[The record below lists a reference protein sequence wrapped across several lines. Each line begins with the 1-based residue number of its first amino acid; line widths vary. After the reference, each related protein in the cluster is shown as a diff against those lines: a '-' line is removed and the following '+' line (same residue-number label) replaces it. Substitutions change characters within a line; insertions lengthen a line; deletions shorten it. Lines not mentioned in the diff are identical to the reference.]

1 MKEEK
6 SVEELKEQVKVL
18 RKICGQ
24 INPYAPLS
32 PRIKK
37 KLASYKITQWDDPFA
52 LTNKLLVLLD
62 DSMEELEEKM
72 RIKKQ

>member
-37 KLASYKITQWDDPFA
+37 KAG
-52 LTNKLLVLLD
+52 LLQNYP
-62 DSMEELEEKM
+62 MG
-72 RIKKQ
+72 